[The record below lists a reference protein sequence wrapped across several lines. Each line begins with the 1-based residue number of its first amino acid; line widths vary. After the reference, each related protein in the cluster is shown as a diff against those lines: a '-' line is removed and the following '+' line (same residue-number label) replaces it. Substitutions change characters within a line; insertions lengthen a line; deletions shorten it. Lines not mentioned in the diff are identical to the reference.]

1 MVVCLIN
8 ELIRVILIVRVLKV
22 AISSPFSMTNQGEI
36 SKKVAYFRG
45 IETALEL
52 ILPTVVLS
60 SIYLINPLT

>member
-1 MVVCLIN
+1 
-8 ELIRVILIVRVLKV
+8 
-22 AISSPFSMTNQGEI
+22 MTNQGEI